1 MKSIGIF
8 WVFLCSAILCFTGF
22 ARGDVRLPSII
33 SDHMVL
39 LKAEQVPVW
48 GRADAGESVSVSLNG
63 QTVTATAGSDGKWR
77 VDLNLADSPPGPF
90 EMVVQGKNTIKI
102 ADVVVGEVWLVSG
115 QSNAGFQ
122 MDNILDS
129 EKEVATAQDPMFRE
143 YKVIETPSLFSEQDD
158 CPGFW
163 RVVTPGSTRSFSALG
178 YFLAKSLRQEL
189 SGPVAFINNSW
200 GGVSLWTYLSAKAIA
215 SSPELAEQ
223 SEKQK
228 ETARASVATV
238 QQWLKE
244 TGREDRETE
253 DIASYT
259 EGPFTAEKGWEKAKW
274 VDRSNLLVDGREP
287 EHGVFW
293 IGTEVTTS
301 PDEWPSPK
309 RLLVCNNG
317 LFEKIYWNGHL
328 IGETS
333 YENRLG
339 KDTRW
344 HYQIPRELVKEGA
357 NYLAIRF
364 YAPIDF
370 PGFGWWPGLEGR
382 RLDWRIKKEFGLPS
396 LPDGQ
401 PAPKLAPQGLGGGSL
416 FNGMLKPIMPYAIR
430 GAVWYQGESNV
441 KGAFAYREHLP
452 LLIKD
457 WREHWGQGDFPFYI
471 CQLAS
476 FKAKTN
482 RPVESTWAEL
492 REAQK
497 MALSLPQTGLAVLI
511 DAGEAEDIHPLAK
524 DVAGERAAR
533 IALAKVYGRNI
544 PYSGPLY
551 DSMTVEGDKIRL
563 CFNYT
568 EDGLVAKELPS
579 AYDVRRTAKKTA
591 RLVRNSPD
599 SELEGFAICG
609 ADLQWVWADAK
620 IDGDTVLVWSDKVSE
635 PVAVRYGW
643 ADNPTC
649 NLYNKADLP
658 ASPFRTD
665 DFRISTQPK

>member
-1 MKSIGIF
+1 MM
-8 WVFLCSAILCFTGF
+8 TGRNSLSLLF
-22 ARGDVRLPSII
+22 VVVLLPGLVRAEVKLPSII

-39 LKAEQVPVW
+39 LKAEKVPIW
-48 GRADAGESVSVSLNG
+48 GKADAGEEVAVTLNG
-63 QTVTATAGSDGKWR
+63 QTVKTTADTAGKWR
-77 VDLNLADSPPGPF
+77 VDLNLVDSPPGPF
-90 EMVVQGKNTIKI
+90 EMTVQGKNAITIK
-102 ADVVVGEVWLVSG
+102 DVLVGEVWLVAG
-115 QSNAGFQ
+115 QSNAGFE
-122 MDNILDS
+122 MDKILDS
-129 EKEVATAQDPMFRE
+129 KKEVATAEDPLLRE
-143 YKVIETPSLFSEQDD
+143 YKVIETPSLTSDQDD

-189 SGPVAFINNSW
+189 NGPVAFINNSW
-200 GGVSLWTYLSAKAIA
+200 GGVSLWTYLSSKAIA
-215 SSPELAEQ
+215 AMPEMAGQALE
-223 SEKQK
+223 QK
-228 ETARASVATV
+228 EASQAGVATV
-238 QQWLKE
+238 QKWLKE

-253 DIASYT
+253 DITSYT

-301 PDEWPSPK
+301 PDKWPSPK

-317 LFEKIYWNGHL
+317 LFEKVYWNGHL

-339 KDTRW
+339 KGTRW
-344 HYQIPRELVKEGA
+344 HYYIPRELVKEGA

-382 RLDWRIKKEFGLPS
+382 RLDWRIKKEFGLPP
-396 LPDGQ
+396 LPDGES
-401 PAPKLAPQGLGGGSL
+401 APKLAQQGLGGGSL
-416 FNGMLKPIMPYAIR
+416 FNGMLEPIMPYAIR
-430 GAVWYQGESNV
+430 GAVWYQGESDV
-441 KGAFAYREHLP
+441 KGAFAYREKLP

-471 CQLAS
+471 CQLAN
-476 FKAKTN
+476 FKAKTD
-482 RPVESTWAEL
+482 RPVESTLAVL

-524 DVAGERAAR
+524 DVAGDRVAR
-533 IALAKVYGRNI
+533 IALAKVYGRDI

-551 DSMTVEGDKIRL
+551 ESMSVEGDKIRL
-563 CFNYT
+563 RFKYS
-568 EDGLVAKELPS
+568 EDGLGAKELP
-579 AYDVRRTAKKTA
+579 AEYDIKRTAKKTA
-591 RLVRNSPD
+591 PLVRNSPN

-609 ADLQWVWADAK
+609 EDKKWVWADAK
-620 IDGDTVLVWSDKVSE
+620 IDGDTVLVWSDKVPA
-635 PVAVRYGW
+635 PVAVRYAW

-649 NLYNKADLP
+649 NLYNHSGLP

-665 DFRISTQPK
+665 DFAVTNQK